1 MEEILNQLQCQFT
14 WDFEIEDKLNCLHIL
29 TNVEMKINHTNY
41 RNHSILYNF
50 KAFILQKQDR
60 SKDALE
66 SLKKAE
72 NVITEDFPSTV
83 DQHILATYGNYAWI
97 YYHLDDFCKMNA
109 YLCKIRD
116 ICAKL
121 QGSEYSVETAEMHA
135 EEGWSYWASGQ
146 RNGVHATRCFQ
157 RALEMSPNDESLHI
171 GLAFSLCANFWHT
184 RDLDVGHD
192 AIELLEQIVQKDPEN
207 WEAVVE
213 LYIALQGTG
222 EISRCLT
229 LVENDLPNCLNPS
242 ILRKLAITFKS
253 TDPERAIRILN
264 RANMLTSDYH
274 LLLSDFGD
282 IYFNML
288 KTNTFRGQERENILS
303 TAMNYY
309 ARAIQ
314 LQPSSVSSR
323 LRLAHLYGERGQ
335 TEFQEFIY
343 KRLANQVPNMSEK
356 SKAYLWYRYGDFK
369 YKSKQ
374 HGEAIELYKRGYA
387 CSPLSFPGLRCK
399 KNLERQIRW
408 YTRQGDI
415 QRANEISSFLN
426 EN

>member
-14 WDFEIEDKLNCLHIL
+14 WDFEIEDKLNCLHVL
-29 TNVEMKINHTNY
+29 TNVEMKINYTNY

-72 NVITEDFPSTV
+72 NIIREDLPSTV
-83 DQHILATYGNYAWI
+83 DRHILATYGNYAWI

-109 YLCKIRD
+109 YLCRIRE

-121 QGSEYSVETAEMHA
+121 QGGEYSVETSEMYAEQ
-135 EEGWSYWASGQ
+135 GWSYWASGQ
-146 RNGVHATRCFQ
+146 RNGVHATRCFE

-171 GLAFSLCANFWHT
+171 GLAFSLSAHFWHT
-184 RDLDVGHD
+184 KDLDLGHD
-192 AIELLEQIVQKDPEN
+192 AVARLEQIVQKDPEN

-213 LYIALQGTG
+213 LYIALKDTD
-222 EISRCLT
+222 EITRGLT
-229 LVENDLPNCLNPS
+229 LVENDLPNCCNPS

-264 RANMLTSDYH
+264 RANMLAPDYH
-274 LLLSDFGD
+274 LLQSDFGD

-288 KTNTFRGQERENILS
+288 KSNTFIGQERENLIS
-303 TAMNYY
+303 TAISYY
-309 ARAIQ
+309 ASAIH

-335 TEFQEFIY
+335 TEFEEFIY
-343 KRLANQVPNMSEK
+343 KRLVNQVPNMSEK
-356 SKAYLWYRYGDFK
+356 SKVNLWYRYGDFK
-369 YKSKQ
+369 NKSKQ
-374 HGEAIELYKRGYA
+374 YGDAIEFYKRGYS
-387 CSPLSFPGLRCK
+387 CSPRSFTGLRCK
-399 KNLERQIRW
+399 ANLEWHITW

-415 QRANEISSFLN
+415 QRAKEISSFLSDS
-426 EN
+426 